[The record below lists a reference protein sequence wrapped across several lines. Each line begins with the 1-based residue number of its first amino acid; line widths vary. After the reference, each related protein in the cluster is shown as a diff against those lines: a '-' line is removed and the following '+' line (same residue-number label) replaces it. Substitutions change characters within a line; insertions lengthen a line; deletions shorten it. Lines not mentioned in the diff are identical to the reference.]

1 VGVVSISPGFTA
13 VEIVEFV
20 DEYQRQPFGQ
30 KGAWLAGRGVT
41 YHRLRRWQAAV
52 FDGDLD
58 RGLIPREGSD
68 VTVPPAKRTALA
80 AARAAEQ
87 AQAELARL
95 RARVHELEQ
104 SNEGL
109 EKANEALGKAIGLLH
124 AMREHEPDAAPTT
137 SDTRDSSTPK
147 TDSSSS

>member
-1 VGVVSISPGFTA
+1 MSISPGFTA
-13 VEIVEFV
+13 VEIEEFV
-20 DEYQRQPFGQ
+20 YEYHRQPFGQ
-30 KGAWLAGRGVT
+30 KGSWLAGRGVT
-41 YHRLRRWQAAV
+41 YHRLRRWGAAV

-58 RGLIPREGSD
+58 RGLIPREGSG
-68 VTVPPAKRTALA
+68 VTIPPAKRTALA
-80 AARAAEQ
+80 QARAAEQ

-104 SNEGL
+104 NNEGL
-109 EKANEALGKAIGLLH
+109 EQANEALGKAIGLLH

-137 SDTRDSSTPK
+137 CDTRDSSTPK